1 MIHLPNISL
10 PRSTEKQLAGYQLKI
25 DSLVDYEVQV
35 REAKRLFRLYN
46 KSKNAAFKV
55 VRSKLVKICSG
66 ARRCCYCE
74 DSFANQVEHIKPKDL
89 YPEETF
95 LWKNYV
101 YACSRCNGPKNNKF
115 AVFSSATG
123 LFVDVTPARKAKPR
137 VRPEEGSQVL
147 INPRW
152 EDPLAFMALDLNNTF
167 RFVPIKPA
175 GSKDYERAKYTIEV
189 LGLNAKD
196 PLTKARE
203 EAFLSYKSRLSDYI
217 KLRDEG
223 ASKRKLDHFV
233 KALKNMQHPTIWQ
246 EMKRQRKLR
255 SLSKLFDQA
264 PESLTW

>member
-1 MIHLPNISL
+1 MIQLPHAPL
-10 PRSTEKQLAGYQLKI
+10 PKRTEKQLAGYQSKI
-25 DSLVDYEVQV
+25 DGLADYEAQV
-35 REAKRLFRLYN
+35 REAKRLFTRYN
-46 KSKNAAFKV
+46 RSHNAAFKV
-55 VRSKLVKICSG
+55 VRAKLVKICSG

-123 LFVDVTPARKAKPR
+123 LFVDVTPVRKAKPR
-137 VRPEEGSQVL
+137 VMPEAGTPVL

-152 EDPLAFMALDLNNTF
+152 EDPLAFMALDLSDTF
-167 RFVPIKPA
+167 RFVPIKPV
-175 GSKDYERAKYTIEV
+175 GSKDYQRAKYTIEI

-203 EAFLSYKSRLSDYI
+203 EAFLSYKARLSTYI
-217 KLRDEG
+217 SIRDAG
-223 ASKRKLDHFV
+223 ASNRKLGLFV
-233 KALKNMQHPTIWQ
+233 KALKRMQHPTIWQ
-246 EMKRQRKLR
+246 EMVRQRKLR
-255 SLSKLFDQA
+255 SLKNLFDQA
-264 PESLTW
+264 PEALTW

>member
-1 MIHLPNISL
+1 MIRLPTISL
-10 PRSTEKQLAGYQLKI
+10 PRRTEQQLAGFQGRVDAI
-25 DSLVDYEVQV
+25 VDYEDRV
-35 REAKRLFRLYN
+35 REAKRLFSLYN
-46 KSKNAAFKV
+46 KSTNAAFKV
-55 VRSKLVKICSG
+55 VRAKLVEMCSG

-123 LFVDVTPARKAKPR
+123 GFVDITPARRVKPR
-137 VRPEEGSQVL
+137 VKPETGTPVL

-152 EDPLAFMALDLNNTF
+152 EDPLAFMALDLAYTF
-167 RFVPIKPA
+167 RFVPIKSV
-175 GSKDYERAKYTIEV
+175 GSKDYERARYTIEV

-203 EAFLSYKSRLSDYI
+203 EAFLSYRSRLSDYI
-217 KLRDEG
+217 KMRDKG
-223 ASKRKLDHFV
+223 ASKRKLDFFI
-233 KALKNMQHPTIWQ
+233 KAMKGMQHPSVWK
-246 EMKRQRKLR
+246 EMIRQRKISTLR
-255 SLSKLFDQA
+255 NLFDRA
-264 PESLTW
+264 PEALKW